1 MNPPGD
7 ARVPLKQARMS
18 LKNKINL
25 LVSLNLFFVLAMVIS
40 AVSYMAVDSTFREAG
55 ERALVV
61 ARTVA
66 ALPQVVQAFRTR
78 EPAAVIQPLAENVRR
93 STGAEFIVVSNLEL
107 MRYSHPN
114 PAEIGKHMVGED
126 NAEVLQGR
134 ESITRSTGTLG
145 YSVRG
150 KAPVFDASHRQVG
163 VVSTGFLVQNI
174 RGTIRTILLKLTAI
188 ALIALLVGLAG
199 AYLLSGHVKKQI
211 FNLEPHEIAFRVQEQ
226 CAILEAIREGIIA
239 VNGDGNIVSC
249 NREAKLML
257 GVEGVELIGKAM
269 TAVLPTTRLTE
280 VLRDGVPQY
289 DQPMLVGNTLV
300 IASRV
305 PVVLSGRVIGA
316 VSTFRD
322 KMELDQVD
330 RRLADIG
337 RYVDTLRSQRHEFM
351 NKLHLISGLIQMADY
366 DSARSVIDQV
376 NEQYQEAVDFYLAR
390 IRDTAIVGILVGKT
404 HRAGELGIRLTV
416 AAHSLIPERCP
427 HREVVVAVLGNAIE
441 NAFDAFQSAPA
452 SQEPPVVRVL
462 LQVEAGRLLIQVQD
476 NGPGVDPGIR
486 EHIFEDGVTTK
497 GEGHGL
503 GLALISRLVTNC
515 GGKLSCVSSGAGT
528 LVSVSLPVTERNG

>member
-1 MNPPGD
+1 MVL
-7 ARVPLKQARMS
+7 RQHRMS

-66 ALPQVVQAFRTR
+66 ALPQVVQGFRER
-78 EPAAVIQPLAENVRR
+78 DPAATIQPIAENIRR
-93 STGAEFIVVSNLEL
+93 NTGAEFIVVSNLDL
-107 MRYSHPN
+107 IRYSHPN

-126 NAEVLQGR
+126 NAEVLRGR

-150 KAPVFDASHRQVG
+150 KAPVFDAGHRQIG
-163 VVSTGFLVQNI
+163 VVSTGFLVHNV
-174 RGTIRTILLKLTAI
+174 RGTVRPILLKLSVI

-199 AYLLSGHVKKQI
+199 SYLLSVQVKKEI

-226 CAILEAIREGIIA
+226 SAILEAIREGIIA

-249 NREAKLML
+249 NQEAKKML
-257 GVEGVELIGKAM
+257 GMEDADLIGRAM

-289 DQPMLVGNTLV
+289 DQPMLVGNALV

-305 PVVLSGRVIGA
+305 PVFLAGEVIGA

-322 KMELDQVD
+322 KMALDQVD

-351 NKLHLISGLIQMADY
+351 NKLHLISGLIQMSDY
-366 DSARSVIDQV
+366 DSAKSVIDQV
-376 NEQYQEAVDFYLAR
+376 NEEYQDALEFYLAR
-390 IRDTAIVGILVGKT
+390 IRDTAIVGILIGKT
-404 HRAGELGIRLTV
+404 HRAGELGIQLSI
-416 AAHSLIPERCP
+416 AANSLIPERCP
-427 HREVVVAVLGNAIE
+427 HREVVVAVLGNTIE
-441 NAFDAFQSAPA
+441 NAFEAFQSA
-452 SQEPPVVRVL
+452 QVRKEQPTVTVL
-462 LQVEAGRLLIQVQD
+462 LQEADGRLLIQVRD
-476 NGPGVDPGIR
+476 NGPGVDPAIR
-486 EHIFEDGVTTK
+486 ERLFEDGVTTK

-503 GLALISRLVTNC
+503 GLALIHRLVTNC
-515 GGKLSCVSSGAGT
+515 GGSMSCDSSGEGT
-528 LVSVSLPVTERNG
+528 LVSVTLPGTERI

>member
-1 MNPPGD
+1 
-7 ARVPLKQARMS
+7 MS

-40 AVSYMAVDSTFREAG
+40 AVSYMAVDSTFRETG

-78 EPAAVIQPLAENVRR
+78 EPALAIQPLAENIRR

-107 MRYSHPN
+107 IRYSHPN
-114 PAEIGKHMVGED
+114 AAEIGKHMVGED

-150 KAPVFDASHRQVG
+150 KAPVFDPAHRQIG
-163 VVSTGFLVQNI
+163 VVSTGFLVQSV
-174 RGTIRTILLKLTAI
+174 RVTVRTILLKLTAI

-257 GVEGVELIGKAM
+257 GMEGIELIGQAM
-269 TAVLPTTRLTE
+269 SAVLPTTRLTE
-280 VLRDGVPQY
+280 VLRDGVAQY

-305 PVVLSGRVIGA
+305 PVILSGRVIGA

-366 DSARSVIDQV
+366 DCARSVIDQV

-404 HRAGELGIRLTV
+404 HRAGELGIGLTV

-441 NAFDAFQSAPA
+441 NAFDAIRSAPA
-452 SQEPPVVRVL
+452 RKEPPVVSVL
-462 LQVEAGRLLIQVQD
+462 LQVEADRLLIQVRD

-486 EHIFEDGVTTK
+486 EHLFEDGVTTK

-515 GGKLSCVSSGAGT
+515 GGSVSCESSGEGT
-528 LVSVSLPVTERNG
+528 LVSVSLPVTEGNG

>member
-1 MNPPGD
+1 MGE
-7 ARVPLKQARMS
+7 AGLAFRQKRIS

-25 LVSLNLFFVLAMVIS
+25 LVSVNLFFVLAMVIS
-40 AVSYMAVDSTFREAG
+40 VVSYLAVDSAFREAG
-55 ERALVV
+55 ERALLV

-66 ALPQVVQAFRTR
+66 ALPQVVQGFQER
-78 EPAAVIQPLAENVRR
+78 EPAATIQPLAESIRR
-93 STGAEFIVVSNLEL
+93 NTGAEFIVVSNLDL
-107 MRYSHPN
+107 IRYSHPN

-126 NAEVLQGR
+126 NAEVLRGR

-150 KAPVFDASHRQVG
+150 KAPVFDASHRQIG
-163 VVSTGFLVQNI
+163 VVSTGFLVRNV
-174 RGTIRTILLKLTAI
+174 RGTVHALLLKLSALG
-188 ALIALLVGLAG
+188 LIALLVGLAG
-199 AYLLSGHVKKQI
+199 SYLLSVQVKKEI

-226 CAILEAIREGIIA
+226 TAVLEAIREGIIA

-249 NREAKLML
+249 NREAKKML
-257 GVEGVELIGKAM
+257 GLEGSEPIGRAM
-269 TAVLPTTRLTE
+269 SSVLPVTRLTE

-289 DQPMLVGNTLV
+289 DQPMLVGDLLV
-300 IASRV
+300 VANRV
-305 PVVLSGRVIGA
+305 PVVLNGVVIGA

-322 KMELDQVD
+322 KMALDQID

-351 NKLHLISGLIQMADY
+351 NKLHLISGLIQMSDY
-366 DSARSVIDQV
+366 DSAKSVIEEV
-376 NEQYQEAVDFYLAR
+376 NEEYQDALEFYLAR
-390 IRDTAIVGILVGKT
+390 IRDTAIVGTLVGKT

-416 AAHSLIPERCP
+416 AAHSLIPEHCP

-441 NAFDAFQSAPA
+441 NAFDALQSAPA
-452 SQEPPVVRVL
+452 PKDPPGVSVL
-462 LQVEAGRLLIQVQD
+462 LQQQAGRLLIQVRD

-486 EHIFEDGVTTK
+486 EHLFEDGVTTK

-503 GLALISRLVTNC
+503 GLALISRLVANC
-515 GGKLSCVSSGAGT
+515 GGSVSCESSGEGT
-528 LVSVSLPVTERNG
+528 LLSVSLPVTERD